1 MNKCAKFFAAA
12 LAVLGI
18 SGTAAWAAALDK
30 YEIDEDNELLTL
42 MGTIEGMKKYDDITI
57 QLLKKG
63 KNFDNSEYSGGKIS
77 EDFLLFTQ
85 IPANENGGYEVT
97 VNMKGESA
105 GFYEMRVNGAGT
117 EKKVFYS
124 KTSDKEDIAGQIC
137 AIAKKEKE
145 TAVAE
150 LEILLDLKNEFST
163 AVGVLNL
170 SEQTIFTAEAGGMC
184 EVIYTM
190 IGGRD
195 LSAAEIV
202 DTINKA
208 SYIQLIREGKDD
220 VNSYKIE
227 LELDAAYTA
236 AYDKLDDS
244 AKTGFS
250 AKYFKGKNNLTP
262 KQIAES
268 YKAAVLDT
276 IVGSFKTWKNVEEFI
291 TDFGS
296 IVGVDM
302 TAFNA
307 PSFDGGRKSNL
318 YTAVLKHGAFES
330 VAECKEFINA
340 EIAKPVV
347 PLGGGSGGSGGG
359 GGGGGIVSGGTS
371 APITTP
377 VTTPAGSDVKSEFD
391 DMEGYEWAKDC
402 VRFLSEK
409 SIVTG
414 VGENKFEPGRSVT
427 REEFAAMLLRA
438 YDITPDVTHG
448 IVFSDV
454 DAGEWYAGYIS
465 SAVKLGIINGISD
478 SEFGTGS
485 EISREDAAVMA
496 SRIMGGEN
504 TGSDAG
510 SFSDESEISDY
521 AKTAVKLMKDKGI
534 LSGAGDGRFYPKN
547 VLTRAEAAKLI
558 YELIK

>member
-1 MNKCAKFFAAA
+1 
-12 LAVLGI
+12 
-18 SGTAAWAAALDK
+18 
-30 YEIDEDNELLTL
+30 
-42 MGTIEGMKKYDDITI
+42 
-57 QLLKKG
+57 
-63 KNFDNSEYSGGKIS
+63 
-77 EDFLLFTQ
+77 
-85 IPANENGGYEVT
+85 
-97 VNMKGESA
+97 
-105 GFYEMRVNGAGT
+105 
-117 EKKVFYS
+117 
-124 KTSDKEDIAGQIC
+124 
-137 AIAKKEKE
+137 
-145 TAVAE
+145 
-150 LEILLDLKNEFST
+150 
-163 AVGVLNL
+163 
-170 SEQTIFTAEAGGMC
+170 
-184 EVIYTM
+184 M

-236 AYDKLDDS
+236 AYDKLDGS

-276 IVGSFKTWKNVEEFI
+276 IVGSFKTWKNVEDFI

-318 YTAVLKHGAFES
+318 YTAVLNHGTFES

-371 APITTP
+371 VPITTP